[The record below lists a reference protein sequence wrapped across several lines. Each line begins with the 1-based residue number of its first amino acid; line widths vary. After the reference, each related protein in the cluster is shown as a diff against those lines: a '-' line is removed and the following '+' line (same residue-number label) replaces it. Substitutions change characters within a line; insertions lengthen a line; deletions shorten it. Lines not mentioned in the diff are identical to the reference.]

1 MKDVILHCGSNNP
14 LSSYSRNTNLVL
26 ENINVME

>member
-1 MKDVILHCGSNNP
+1 MKDVVLHCGSSNL

-26 ENINVME
+26 ENINVMK